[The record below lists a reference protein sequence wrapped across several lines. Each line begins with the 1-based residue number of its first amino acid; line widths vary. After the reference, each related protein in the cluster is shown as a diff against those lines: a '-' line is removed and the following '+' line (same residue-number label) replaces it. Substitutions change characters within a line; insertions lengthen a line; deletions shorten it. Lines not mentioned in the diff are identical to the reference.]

1 MRTVRRGRR
10 VLREGPA
17 TTGCE
22 IAIFDVSQYMG
33 PRERAPGTCA
43 ATTPRMVS
51 REVVLMSCGLGRA
64 RRRRA
69 AATEAAMM
77 GRWLLVIVAPRQ
89 VLPLLASRGH
99 CAGGKT
105 PIENLLRQISP
116 RGVMKKLTQPI
127 RVQWATRGGVVVARV
142 PSMHAV

>member
-1 MRTVRRGRR
+1 M
-10 VLREGPA
+10 LRECPA

-22 IAIFDVSQYMG
+22 IAIFDVPQNMG
-33 PRERAPGTCA
+33 QREHAPGPCA

-77 GRWLLVIVAPRQ
+77 GGWLLVIVAFW
-89 VLPLLASRGH
+89 PLLASRGH
-99 CAGGKT
+99 CAGAKT

-127 RVQWATRGGVVVARV
+127 RLQWATRGGVVVARV